1 MDTTKD
7 RIRSELVVVL
17 INPAVIKKLNLL
29 VGFLDSPLVPCSMV
43 VGVITK
49 CSSQTCTK
57 YWYESNE
64 TYVAGVTMH
73 KNAVDP
79 QYSSE

>member
-1 MDTTKD
+1 MDATND
-7 RIRSELVVVL
+7 DIRSELVVVP
-17 INPAVIKKLNLL
+17 INPAVVTERNLL
-29 VGFLDSPLVPCSMV
+29 VGFLDSPMVPCSMV

-49 CSSQTCTK
+49 CSSQRCTK

-79 QYSSE
+79 QYSPE

>member
-1 MDTTKD
+1 MDTTTNVF
-7 RIRSELVVVL
+7 RSELVVVQ
-17 INPAVIKKLNLL
+17 INPAVVTERNLL
-29 VGFLDSPLVPCSMV
+29 VGFLDSPMVPCSMV

-64 TYVAGVTMH
+64 TYVAGVTMR